1 MNPGTP
7 LTTANPAESERS
19 HPREPQ
25 PRHPDRRCPMNPATP
40 LTTANPAEP
49 GHGHRASSHSRGMLI
64 GGAR

>member
-1 MNPGTP
+1 
-7 LTTANPAESERS
+7 
-19 HPREPQ
+19 
-25 PRHPDRRCPMNPATP
+25 MNPATP